1 MSDESE
7 RGKETVNITQRE
19 GTTTT
24 HRRRRRQEIDVGN
37 LEVE

>member
-1 MSDESE
+1 MSYESE
-7 RGKETVNITQRE
+7 RGKETVNITERE
-19 GTTTT
+19 GTTTS